1 MVKIEPWVTAK
12 TVNAKRGRTSG
23 GEAAEKRVVEDR
35 RYEVIDV
42 SVDENAVVER
52 VKRLGW
58 RVYVTNCAAKELTVE
73 QLIAPIMGNGEWS
86 IRCVV

>member
-12 TVNAKRGRTSG
+12 TVNAKRGRT
-23 GEAAEKRVVEDR
+23 AAGKQAKRVVEDR